1 MNPLINAYQYKI
13 NQIQQQ
19 ISYLLRENNQLR
31 YLLEDAIDPVDTH
44 FPGWQN
50 WGFDKEILKKY
61 ITPGGGLTPAG
72 EALRNLWY
80 WLSYVAPGQI
90 QLLDK
95 KQFASALKFLA
106 RYAFTMTPEQITS
119 LLQRFGLV
127 GSTGDDF
134 LDNLKRFATKKV
146 YDEWLKAIS
155 ETISPGFLQRLFT
168 SRGQRAFTSTR
179 LLAIIAALLAI
190 GWSIEK
196 ILEYL
201 DTPEGQN
208 EEWPS
213 SEGEEPPDLDPFAP
227 TATEDPSSVTPQ
239 TPSFPSEIPST
250 TPNQGTPPWQS
261 RPELPY

>member
-31 YLLEDAIDPVDTH
+31 YLLEDAIDPVDNF
-44 FPGWQN
+44 FPGWN
-50 WGFDKEILKKY
+50 DYGFDKEILKKY

-80 WLSYVAPGQI
+80 WLSYVAPSQI
-90 QLLDK
+90 QILDK
-95 KQFASALKFLA
+95 KLYANALKFLA
-106 RYAFTMTPEQITS
+106 RYAFTMTPEQLSS

-127 GSTGDDF
+127 GSTADDL
-134 LDNLKRFATKKV
+134 LDNLRRFTTQKV
-146 YDEWLKAIS
+146 YNEWLKAVS
-155 ETISPGFLQRLFT
+155 ETISPGFLQRLFKN
-168 SRGQRAFTSTR
+168 RGQRAFTSTR

-190 GWSIEK
+190 GWTIEK

-201 DTPEGQN
+201 DSEEGQN

-213 SEGEEPPDLDPFAP
+213 GAGEEPTDLDPFAP
-227 TATEDPSSVTPQ
+227 TATEDPSLVA
-239 TPSFPSEIPST
+239 PSFPSEIPST
-250 TPNQGTPPWQS
+250 TTPPGQS